1 MNSQGGY
8 PHGNR
13 PLLGDIV
20 ADLDRAERG
29 ESGVNMDK
37 TITIP
42 PDNSML
48 ILNPDGRVS
57 LNVCGRDN
65 RNGRPPLYWRFC
77 CCRWVSFLL
86 FVLSCRME
94 ELLLLCL

>member
-65 RNGRPPLYWRFC
+65 RKTPSPL
-77 CCRWVSFLL
+77 L
-86 FVLSCRME
+86 E
-94 ELLLLCL
+94 ILLLQMGKFLTFCVKL